1 LSPIKKSPLLN
12 DRNLYVIFGITL
24 VSVMGVSSIAPA
36 LPSIART
43 FSVTNDQIGL
53 LITFY
58 TLPGIILT
66 PILGVIADRYGRK
79 RVLIPSLFFFGIA
92 GTACAFATSFEQL
105 LFLRALQGMGS
116 ASLGAL
122 NLTLIGDL
130 YSGNDRATAMG
141 YNGSVL
147 SVGAAAYPAIGGA
160 IAILGWFYP
169 FYLALLAIPV
179 GIFALLSLEAVS
191 LQNKS
196 SLNLYFNQIG
206 SALKSGHVIGLFVSM
221 FLTFI
226 MLYGGYIT
234 YFTILLDERFGL
246 SSMMIGLL
254 LASSSLVTALTSAQ
268 LGKLT
273 LRFSERTLIR
283 TAAILYF
290 ISFLMVP
297 SISGIWGLLLPIGLF
312 GFAQGINIASI
323 LNMLAGYAKAE
334 YRAAFLSINW
344 VIMRVGQALGPYLLG
359 LVYYYYNI
367 DGTFYFAA
375 GAGALFILVSLTMIR
390 K

>member
-1 LSPIKKSPLLN
+1 
-12 DRNLYVIFGITL
+12 
-24 VSVMGVSSIAPA
+24 MGVSSIAPA

-43 FSVTNDQIGL
+43 LSVTNDQIGL

-66 PILGVIADRYGRK
+66 PILGIIADRYGRK
-79 RVLIPSLFFFGIA
+79 RVLVPSLFFFGIM

-105 LFLRALQGMGS
+105 LLFRSLQGMGS

-130 YSGNDRATAMG
+130 YTDNDRATAMG

-160 IAILGWFYP
+160 IAILGWHYP
-169 FYLALLAIPV
+169 FFLALLAIPV
-179 GIFALLSLEAVS
+179 GIFALISLESVS

-196 SLNLYFNQIG
+196 NLNLYFNKIG
-206 SALKSGHVIGLFVSM
+206 SALKSSHVIGLFISM

-234 YFTILLDERFGL
+234 FFTILLDERFGQ
-246 SSMMIGLL
+246 SSMMIGIL
-254 LASSSLVTALTSAQ
+254 LASSSLVTALMSAQ
-268 LGKLT
+268 LGRLT

-283 TAAILYF
+283 TAAFLYF
-290 ISFLMVP
+290 FSFLMIP
-297 SISGIWGLLLPIGLF
+297 SITTIGGLLLPIGLF
-312 GFAQGINIASI
+312 GIAQGINIASI
-323 LNMLAGYAKAE
+323 LNMLAGYAKQE

-344 VIMRVGQALGPYLLG
+344 VVMRIGQAVGPWLLG
-359 LVYYYYNI
+359 MVYLHYHI

-375 GAGALFILVSLTMIR
+375 GAGALFILVSMTMLR

>member
-1 LSPIKKSPLLN
+1 MSPIKKSPLLN

>member
-1 LSPIKKSPLLN
+1 MSPLKKSPLLN

-254 LASSSLVTALTSAQ
+254 LASSSLVTAVTSAQ

>member
-1 LSPIKKSPLLN
+1 MSPIKKSPLLN

-147 SVGAAAYPAIGGA
+147 SVGAATYPAIGGA

-254 LASSSLVTALTSAQ
+254 LASSSLVTAVTSAQ

>member
-1 LSPIKKSPLLN
+1 
-12 DRNLYVIFGITL
+12 
-24 VSVMGVSSIAPA
+24 
-36 LPSIART
+36 
-43 FSVTNDQIGL
+43 
-53 LITFY
+53 
-58 TLPGIILT
+58 
-66 PILGVIADRYGRK
+66 
-79 RVLIPSLFFFGIA
+79 
-92 GTACAFATSFEQL
+92 
-105 LFLRALQGMGS
+105 
-116 ASLGAL
+116 
-122 NLTLIGDL
+122 
-130 YSGNDRATAMG
+130 MG

-283 TAAILYF
+283 TARAD
-290 ISFLMVP
+290 
-297 SISGIWGLLLPIGLF
+297 
-312 GFAQGINIASI
+312 AR
-323 LNMLAGYAKAE
+323 
-334 YRAAFLSINW
+334 RAA
-344 VIMRVGQALGPYLLG
+344 RGP
-359 LVYYYYNI
+359 
-367 DGTFYFAA
+367 
-375 GAGALFILVSLTMIR
+375 
-390 K
+390 